1 MYTLAVCGTTTIISF
16 ILLGPFCLLL
26 GIIFYLF
33 RAKINKK
40 IFLSIEILLIIT
52 FLLYSVQYEH
62 YSCRPSMGG
71 GDFKQYKQHFFPTN
85 IFPIKI
91 N

>member
-1 MYTLAVCGTTTIISF
+1 MPTIAVCGNTTIIHF
-16 ILLGPFCLLL
+16 ILFGPICLFLV
-26 GIIFYLF
+26 IIFILF
-33 RAKINKK
+33 RTKVRKK
-40 IFLSIEILLIIT
+40 TFLLIESLLIIL

-91 N
+91 K